1 MKIYHKKYFRLGLLF
16 LAAAALFP
24 LLHLHR
30 SGSVN
35 SGVWANSVLFLLFGS
50 ASLHTAF
57 DPKKAKG
64 AMIHDHDE
72 REQLLALQHYRTA
85 FWTGI
90 VLLLLISSLLHSVG
104 SETINA
110 LAAGLQLSAVLML
123 AAYRVILLLNL

>member
-35 SGVWANSVLFLLFGS
+35 SVVWTESVLFLLFGFGS
-50 ASLHTAF
+50 FHTALN
-57 DPKKAKG
+57 PEKAKK

-72 REQLLALQHYRTA
+72 REQQLALQHYRTA
-85 FWTGI
+85 FWAGLM
-90 VLLLLISSLLHSVG
+90 LLLFIGSLLYSVG
-104 SETINA
+104 SEAI
-110 LAAGLQLSAVLML
+110 AAMAVGFQLSAVLL
-123 AAYRVILLLNL
+123 WAVYRVILLLNL